1 MAPMKSQ
8 TIQIEITV
16 TPEVIKAYEWNNYG
30 FEGKPLEALAIIFK
44 NELMKDIESTVE
56 GYRIYG
62 KK

>member
-1 MAPMKSQ
+1 MKKTQ
-8 TIQIEITV
+8 KIQIEISL

-30 FEGKPLEALAIIFK
+30 FEGKPLESMATILK